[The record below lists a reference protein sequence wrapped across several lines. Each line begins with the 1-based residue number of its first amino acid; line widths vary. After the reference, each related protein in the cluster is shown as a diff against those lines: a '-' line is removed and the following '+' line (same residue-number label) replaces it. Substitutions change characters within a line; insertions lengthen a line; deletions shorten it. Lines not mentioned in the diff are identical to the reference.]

1 RLYQFLA
8 AAPDMAGEPAPELEF
23 AVNAKCLAA
32 KAQLKAHALLAHPP
46 GGVEASC
53 DQDLAEVGVA
63 AIFGEAPDIIEILL
77 GGVGADIDILQ
88 FVIIDVGDQLREV
101 VKAVIDD
108 AEGAA
113 GKGGIAAAPMLR
125 RNFQLQHRGAVFLR
139 RQG

>member
-1 RLYQFLA
+1 IDEAPLMAHAYAADPVLALQERDSRRVVEHPDLLAVGAGGERLDQFLA

-88 FVIIDVGDQLREV
+88 FVIID
-101 VKAVIDD
+101 
-108 AEGAA
+108 
-113 GKGGIAAAPMLR
+113 
-125 RNFQLQHRGAVFLR
+125 
-139 RQG
+139 